1 MDGFGRLLDAAGRLD
16 SLRSPIA
23 RAAGVK
29 REMAA
34 ADTKGDGWVDWSEFS
49 AWFP

>member
-1 MDGFGRLLDAAGRLD
+1 MLQD

-29 REMAA
+29 REMTA
-34 ADTKGDGWVDWSEFS
+34 ADCNGDGWVDWTEFS

>member
-1 MDGFGRLLDAAGRLD
+1 MHPPPARPPSTLQD

-29 REMAA
+29 REMTT
-34 ADTKGDGWVDWSEFS
+34 ADVNGDGWVDWAEFS